1 MALETNSNIAT
12 PYVYT
17 PADFGAKIDAVEAKK
32 DAAKKAYDKAAK
44 ELKARNAAALKFKP
58 KYTSK
63 EVLNNAVMN
72 KYNNMLEGYSQLAAT
87 GVDISSASTEEGAM
101 FYNDLSDLD
110 RFSNEMSGFEKDMEE
125 IESVK
130 GADPDAYTYFTEKIV
145 AAKEPNDVRNLI
157 VEYRANKDLLAKA
170 PDNRLIVKTTVEATA
185 KNAIAEG
192 LKKIGNGMT
201 EIPFEEFIAPDKL
214 SLIVEDIKNSEES
227 QLEEKLFDFKS
238 TNNIKDD
245 QFLNPATGQKYD
257 TYDEYLTDKAKA
269 RMELEARNYPQIK
282 GSWNISI
289 TNKTGN
295 TNKTKTGNLVTY
307 TTGNSQVQASYIGKD
322 PSEYINENGKHY
334 TKIDI
339 DPAVMANA
347 KLSGSG
353 IMMKNGSAYIN
364 IDELYKFEDTTN
376 PAAVQSIDWV
386 WTAKQNEKGLNA
398 WKPNDG
404 NYTTTEGGTVSGYPV
419 KVLWDQA
426 GNAWAAIKGSGGSI
440 TPVMIYP
447 NDANAYGGASGAVQL
462 KSKQNAAQ
470 LLTTFADNGL
480 VDPSELSDPFVAIF
494 NNFDKV
500 DGYQGNGV
508 R

>member
-32 DAAKKAYDKAAK
+32 DAAKKAYDKAEK

-58 KYTSK
+58 KPTSK
-63 EVLNNAVMN
+63 EVLNDAIMN

-87 GVDISSASTEEGAM
+87 GVDISSATTEEGAM

-110 RFSNEMSGFEKDMEE
+110 RFSAEMGGFEKDMEE
-125 IESVK
+125 IESVR
-130 GADPDAYTYFTEKIV
+130 GADPDAYNYFTKKIV

-157 VEYRANKDLLAKA
+157 GEYRENKDLLAKA
-170 PDNRLIVKTTVEATA
+170 PDIRD
-185 KNAIAEG
+185 AIATVVISKPLDSEIAEI
-192 LKKIGNGMT
+192 KKAAMGFK
-201 EIPFEEFIAPDKL
+201 EIDMKKYLATDK
-214 SLIVEDIKNSEES
+214 IQGIIDEIKSSEES
-227 QLEEKLFDFKS
+227 KLGEKLFDFKKE
-238 TNNIKDD
+238 NGIQD
-245 QFLNPATGQKYD
+245 PAFAGYD
-257 TYDEYLTDKAKA
+257 TYDDYLADQVRTQVATRSNLTQGARGSMTFVNNNYAGGKTD
-269 RMELEARNYPQIK
+269 
-282 GSWNISI
+282 
-289 TNKTGN
+289 
-295 TNKTKTGNLVTY
+295 KTKTGNLVTY
-307 TTGNSQVQASYIGKD
+307 TKGNDQIQASYIGHD
-322 PSEYINENGKHY
+322 PSEYINENAKHY
-334 TKIDI
+334 TKIDV
-339 DPAVMANA
+339 DPAVLANA

-364 IDELYKFEDTTN
+364 LDELYKFEDAAN

-386 WTAKQNEKGLNA
+386 WTAKQNEKGDNS

-404 NYTTTEGGTVSGYPV
+404 NYTTTSGGTVSGYPI

-426 GNAWAAIKGSGGSI
+426 GNGWAAIKESGGGV

-447 NDANAYGGASGAVQL
+447 NEANAYGGSGGAVQL
-462 KSKQNAAQ
+462 NSKRNASQ

-480 VDPSELSDPFVAIF
+480 VDPSELSDPFIAIF
-494 NNFDKV
+494 NNFDKE
-500 DGYQGNGV
+500 DGYQGLGV